1 MDQFEYV
8 VVLTSLILGLGIAQI
23 LTGIADVL
31 SNYKN
36 SSLYL
41 PHSLFVIQ
49 IFLLH
54 IQEWW
59 INYEYA
65 SIIDNWTLKIVLSI
79 LAYPILLY
87 LMARMIFPTGIR
99 GSETD
104 FKAYYEDQ
112 WRFIFVIGLIAV
124 ILSIIQNAMISNIPV
139 TDQWPQIGYLVV
151 YAGFVLSNTKNNLA
165 HILFQ
170 TVTVLILIG
179 YVITDMTQLEAY

>member
-41 PHSLFVIQ
+41 PHTLFVLQ

-65 SIIDNWTLKIVLSI
+65 SIIEHWTLKIVLSM

-99 GSETD
+99 GNETD
-104 FKAYYEDQ
+104 FKSYYLDQ
-112 WRFIFVIGLIAV
+112 WRSIFVIGLLAV
-124 ILSIIQNAMISNIPV
+124 VLSTIQNITISNIALL
-139 TDQWPQIGYLVV
+139 DQWPQLGYMAV
-151 YAGFVLSNTKNNLA
+151 YLSFILTNTKNHLA
-165 HILFQ
+165 HVLFQ
-170 TVTVLILIG
+170 VIAVLILVG
-179 YVITDMTQLEAY
+179 YVITDMTQLEVY